1 MKKTGHI
8 FLFSRINPELSFPSI
23 SMPTFPYIKGTV
35 ARDFLKLFLFGQI
48 TLLYSVHCTW
58 APYEEA
64 KTYFAKFFWFCKD
77 ICVSVVIDYM
87 QTRCWPLVVDYT
99 LTTMTKDTPIEHFE
113 DFSLTLKEKS
123 GQQILGL

>member
-48 TLLYSVHCTW
+48 TLLYNVHG
-58 APYEEA
+58 PLM
-64 KTYFAKFFWFCKD
+64 KKQKLISRNFFDFAKIF
-77 ICVSVVIDYM
+77 VSVLSLTM

>member
-1 MKKTGHI
+1 MKKQKLI
-8 FLFSRINPELSFPSI
+8 SRNF
-23 SMPTFPYIKGTV
+23 F
-35 ARDFLKLFLFGQI
+35 D
-48 TLLYSVHCTW
+48 
-58 APYEEA
+58 
-64 KTYFAKFFWFCKD
+64 FAKIF
-77 ICVSVVIDYM
+77 VSVLSLTM